1 MSDPPS
7 YRRVIDAVKV
17 GFHTVRAHVLRGAD
31 FVSTSAHEVRGMS
44 ANTYRVSADVIVHV
58 TRSAIIP
65 WNLSIPGNL
74 SGWNLVVPIG
84 GAIGESG

>member
-1 MSDPPS
+1 MSVPPS

-17 GFHTVRAHVLRGAD
+17 GFHTVRAHVLRGTD
-31 FVSTSAHEVRGMS
+31 FGPTSAHEMRRMS
-44 ANTYRVSADVIVHV
+44 ANTYGVSTDVSVHV
-58 TRSAIIP
+58 TGSAIIP
-65 WNLSIPGNL
+65 GSLSIPGNF

>member
-1 MSDPPS
+1 
-7 YRRVIDAVKV
+7 
-17 GFHTVRAHVLRGAD
+17 
-31 FVSTSAHEVRGMS
+31 MS
-44 ANTYRVSADVIVHV
+44 ANTYGVSTDVSVHV

-65 WNLSIPGNL
+65 GSLSIPGNF